1 MRLANAE
8 SYKNGE
14 IMKLTLLALATAGL
28 LSFCDT
34 AEERAE
40 GHFQSGI
47 ELLEAGDVDRAL
59 VEFRNVFKL
68 NGQHREARLQYAQAE
83 RARGNTREAFG
94 QFLRLV
100 EQYPDSL
107 IGQRALAELALEAND
122 WEVARRHVSAAA
134 KLAPEDPSVQAI
146 DAAVSYRDGVSS
158 GDNAIQREAVIKAQ
172 ALVEEAPDL
181 MAAQRVV
188 IDNLMRTQ
196 DWTGALAA
204 IDAALTEAPNAQDL
218 YTARLG
224 VLNQL
229 GETRAI
235 QAQLE
240 EMITRFPDD
249 PTIPSTLVR
258 WYMSQGDT
266 PAAQEFLKQRAE
278 QEPREVGNI
287 VGYIRFLTD
296 VHGIEAARTE
306 LDEILTGNPP
316 GKNQFAALRA
326 SFRFEMGDR
335 EGAIAEME
343 GLIEGSEPSDERRSI
358 MVMLARMLEAMDN
371 KVGARS
377 LVEQVLEED
386 SGQVDAMKM
395 KAAWLIDS
403 DNPDEAIV
411 TLRAVLGQSPNDA
424 QAITLMAIAHERA
437 GNRDLMSEM
446 LARAV
451 EVSRNA
457 PEESLRYAR
466 HLIAEE
472 SLRTAESVLINSLR
486 ISPEN
491 ISLLSG
497 LGEIYLREQDWP
509 RMTQL
514 IETLNRL
521 ESAEATRIA
530 HALTARQLAAQ
541 DREEELMSF
550 LGTIADDRNSGMGAA
565 VEIVRAY
572 MAKDEIEEALQYAR
586 QMVEANPEDRN
597 ARLLLASVQAAT
609 GEAESAEAVVRELA
623 AENPNDPRLWMALHN
638 IYAAQEKNEA
648 ARQAVTEG
656 LAQSPKDPQLN
667 WTLASIME
675 RDGEIQG
682 AIDIYEQLYQENSS
696 NLVVA
701 NNLASLLATAQ
712 EDAESLAR
720 AHKIALRLRGR
731 EVPAFQDT
739 YGWIAF
745 RRGDLDTALA
755 ALEPAAA
762 GLPEDPLVQYH
773 LARTYAALDRAEDAL
788 VQFRKVVEVIG
799 DNPRPD
805 YMDEVEGEINRLS
818 APSE

>member
-1 MRLANAE
+1 
-8 SYKNGE
+8 
-14 IMKLTLLALATAGL
+14 MKLTLLALATAGL

-40 GHFQSGI
+40 RHFQSGLA
-47 ELLEAGDVDRAL
+47 LLEAGDVDRAL

-68 NGQHREARLQYAQAE
+68 DGQHREARLQYAEAE

-94 QFLRLV
+94 HYLRLV

-107 IGQRALAELALEAND
+107 IGQRALAELALEIND
-122 WEVARRHVSAAA
+122 WEAARRHASAATN
-134 KLAPEDPSVQAI
+134 LAPEDPLVRAI
-146 DAAVSYRDGVSS
+146 AAAVSYRDGISS
-158 GDNAIQREAVIKAQ
+158 GDNAVQQEAVIKAQ

-188 IDNLMRTQ
+188 IDNLVRKQ
-196 DWTGALAA
+196 DWAGALVA
-204 IDAALTEAPNAQDL
+204 IDAALAEAPNAQDL

-240 EMITRFPDD
+240 DMITRFPDD

-258 WYMSQGDT
+258 WYMSQGQT
-266 PAAQEFLKQRAE
+266 AAAQDFLKQRTE
-278 QEPREVGNI
+278 QEPRDVGDI
-287 VGYIRFLTD
+287 VEYIRFLTD
-296 VHGIEAARTE
+296 VHGIETARAE
-306 LDEILTGNPP
+306 LDEILSDNPP
-316 GKNQFAALRA
+316 GKNQLAALRA

-335 EGAIAEME
+335 EGAVAEME
-343 GLIEGSEPSDERRSI
+343 GLIEASEPSDERRSI

-386 SGQVDAMKM
+386 SGQADAMKM
-395 KAAWLIDS
+395 RAAWLTDS

-411 TLRAVLGQSPNDA
+411 TLREVLGQSPNDA

-437 GNRDLMSEM
+437 GNRELMAEM

-466 HLIAEE
+466 HLIAED

-491 ISLLSG
+491 ISLLSS
-497 LGEIYLREQDWP
+497 LGEVYMREQDWS

-514 IETLNRL
+514 IETLDRL
-521 ESAEATRIA
+521 ESAEATRISQ
-530 HALTARQLAAQ
+530 ALTARQLAAQ

-550 LGTIADDRNSGMGAA
+550 LGTIADDENSGMGAA
-565 VEIVRAY
+565 VEIVRTH
-572 MAKDEIEEALQYAR
+572 MAKGDTEEALQYAR
-586 QMVEANPEDRN
+586 QMLEANPDDRN
-597 ARLLLASVQAAT
+597 TRLLLASVQAAT
-609 GEAESAEAVVRELA
+609 GDAKSAEAAVRELA
-623 AENPNDPRLWMALHN
+623 TENPGESRFWLALHN
-638 IYAAQEKNEA
+638 IYAAQEENEA
-648 ARQAVTEG
+648 ARQAVTDG
-656 LAQSPKDPQLN
+656 LAKSPMDPQLN

-675 RDGEIQG
+675 RDGEIAG
-682 AIDIYEQLYQENSS
+682 AIDIYEKLYEENSS
-696 NLVVA
+696 NLVIA
-701 NNLASLLATAQ
+701 NNLASLLATAD
-712 EDAESLAR
+712 EDPESLAR

-731 EVPAFQDT
+731 DVPAFQDT

-745 RRGDLDTALA
+745 RRGDLDSALT

-762 GLPEDPLVQYH
+762 GLPADPLVQYH
-773 LARTYAALDRAEDAL
+773 LARTYAALDRTEDAL
-788 VQFRKVVEVIG
+788 AQYRKVVEVVG
-799 DNPRPD
+799 ANLRPD
-805 YMDEVEGEINRLS
+805 YMDEVEAEIGRLS
-818 APSE
+818 VPSE